1 MYIDLLIKIKN
12 AQDVKKDAIKVPYSK
27 KDERILEILK
37 ESNYIKDFE
46 KKGKGAK
53 RVLEAEL
60 NYENGEG
67 AISGVKFFSKPS
79 RRIYIGYKEIK
90 PVRRGYG
97 LFVISTPK
105 GILTGKEAK
114 KLKVGGEALFKI
126 W

>member
-12 AQDVKKDAIKVPYSK
+12 AQAVKKDVVKVPYSK
-27 KDERILEILK
+27 RDERILEILK
-37 ESNYIKDFE
+37 ENNYIKDFE
-46 KKGKGAK
+46 RKGKGAK

-60 NYENGEG
+60 NYKNGEG
-67 AISGVKFFSKPS
+67 AISGVKPLSKPS

-114 KLKVGGEALFKI
+114 KMKVGGEALFNI